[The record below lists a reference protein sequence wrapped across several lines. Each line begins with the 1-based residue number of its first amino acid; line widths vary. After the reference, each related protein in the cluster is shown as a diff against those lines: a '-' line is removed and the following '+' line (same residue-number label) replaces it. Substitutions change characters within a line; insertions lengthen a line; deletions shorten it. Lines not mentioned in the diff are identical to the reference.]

1 MDNQLIKTTIETG
14 LIGLGALL
22 LLFIVGFLTARGAR
36 RRAVEPSTKDLAQ
49 TLAAS
54 ILAGSLS
61 FYTFDALAYPMVTG
75 MIALL
80 LGCIGAIWRIVRRD
94 PYVCT

>member
-14 LIGLGALL
+14 LIGLAALSTL
-22 LLFIVGFLTARGAR
+22 LIVGFMTARGAH
-36 RRAVEPSTKDLAQ
+36 RRAVEPATRDLAQ

-80 LGCIGAIWRIVRRD
+80 LGSIGAIWRLVRRD
-94 PYVCT
+94 PHVCT